1 MKPLSPSPYSS
12 ATHITPHNDALLVVV
27 RRADVAQDH
36 RTLGH
41 LLRLLD
47 CAIGLGQLR
56 VRGEWWNNGVRQ
68 LPTLATPL
76 ENGRRHPLRAVFL
89 QKGYAAPATHTS
101 THIRLEYPLLVFP
114 HVFLIGSKQILQ
126 SPYVTIHHVLEPMVA
141 TSNETVTSV
150 DLEGTREWSQFCSRR
165 KLDTGREFTLIN
177 LNTILRPP

>member
-1 MKPLSPSPYSS
+1 MKPLSPSPYTS
-12 ATHITPHNDALLVVV
+12 ATHTTPYDDALLVVV

-36 RTLGH
+36 CALGD

-89 QKGYAAPATHTS
+89 QKGYAAPATHTN
-101 THIRLEYPLLVFP
+101 THIRL
-114 HVFLIGSKQILQ
+114 
-126 SPYVTIHHVLEPMVA
+126 
-141 TSNETVTSV
+141 
-150 DLEGTREWSQFCSRR
+150 
-165 KLDTGREFTLIN
+165 
-177 LNTILRPP
+177 